1 MKKNN
6 SLLLILFALTM
17 IFAGSNV
24 SMSQTSD
31 VSSQGSKFIT
41 MISGGDYKSAVAMF
55 DETMKK
61 ALPEQKLK
69 ETWQAIQAQVG
80 TFKAQRA
87 TRKETIQNHDV
98 VFVNCQFEK
107 STLDSQ
113 IAFDNKGMIAGLY
126 FIPTISK

>member
-1 MKKNN
+1 MKKITR
-6 SLLLILFALTM
+6 LIVFLTS
-17 IFAGSNV
+17 IFILIGSQF
-24 SMSQTSD
+24 SAAQTSD
-31 VSSQGSKFIT
+31 LSSQGSKFIT
-41 MISGGDYKSAVAMF
+41 MLSSGDYKSAVAMF

-80 TFKAQRA
+80 TFKTQGA

-113 IAFDNKGMIAGLY
+113 IAFDNQGKIAGLY
-126 FIPTISK
+126 FIPSINK